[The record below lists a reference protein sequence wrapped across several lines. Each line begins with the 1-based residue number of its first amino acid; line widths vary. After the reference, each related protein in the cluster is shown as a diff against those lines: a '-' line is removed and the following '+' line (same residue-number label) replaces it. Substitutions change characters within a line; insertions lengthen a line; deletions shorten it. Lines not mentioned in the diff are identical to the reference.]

1 MQRIQRLND
10 MQSRLSEIEALRLK
24 VIEKRCTCGLLRLT
38 FALFITHRRTR
49 SSDVRK
55 RFVLRRYAKRRL
67 LQNNSK
73 PIDKLIWKL
82 NSRGRLSDGTK
93 KPKKDGDRSRPA
105 RAMWIAERN

>member
-1 MQRIQRLND
+1 M
-10 MQSRLSEIEALRLK
+10 
-24 VIEKRCTCGLLRLT
+24 
-38 FALFITHRRTR
+38 ALFITRRRTR

-55 RFVLRRYAKRRL
+55 RIVLRRYVKRRL

-82 NSRGRLSDGTK
+82 SSRGRPSGGMK
-93 KPKKDGDRSRPA
+93 KPKKDGDRSKPA